1 MEALYTKLYN
11 KYTDLKSRKAS
22 EFDPLSFDQEQKFK
36 TYSSAADDLI
46 GHLKSE
52 NESLCA
58 QISDLRHQLASVRS
72 AKDEEQEK
80 YEKMLTEENRK
91 NKELSEEIEELHR
104 KELHSS
110 SNNDMSGSPLSSGR
124 DNSTMRKRR
133 WNVEKKVEVGLGVG
147 GQHEHTS
154 PGRSENTLDKEN
166 LFSGV
171 FVNASQAKCCRRRLE
186 GSVNGSDNTTC
197 LFQELVESL
206 LDLKFSIA
214 TQTDENIQI
223 IAVHESS

>member
-1 MEALYTKLYN
+1 MLGFELKEMEALYSKLYD
-11 KYTDLKSRKAS
+11 KYTNLKSRKVS
-22 EFDPLSFDQEQKFK
+22 EFDHLSFDQEQKFK
-36 TYSSAADDLI
+36 TYCSAADDLI

-52 NESLCA
+52 NESLCE
-58 QISDLRHQLASVRS
+58 QISDLRHQLASIIS

-104 KELHSS
+104 KELHYS
-110 SNNDMSGSPLSSGR
+110 SNNDMSGSPLSSDR
-124 DNSTMRKRR
+124 DNNSTMRKRR
-133 WNVEKKVEVGLGVG
+133 RNVEKEVDLGVG
-147 GQHEHTS
+147 GQHEHAS
-154 PGRSENTLDKEN
+154 PGRSENT
-166 LFSGV
+166 
-171 FVNASQAKCCRRRLE
+171 SQAKCCRRRLE
-186 GSVNGSDNTTC
+186 GSVNGSDNTIC

-223 IAVHESS
+223 IAVHESSGYH